1 MYSAGARYE
10 RDDADMFVQE
20 ELREV
25 AFSLLRFRA
34 LSSVY
39 DWNGSVF
46 IVRDSSKVLGE
57 PIMDVAVVGVVEK
70 LTKAVI
76 T

>member
-1 MYSAGARYE
+1 
-10 RDDADMFVQE
+10 MFVQE

-25 AFSLLRFRA
+25 AFSLLRFRL

-46 IVRDSSKVLGE
+46 IARGSSNVLGE
-57 PIMDVAVVGVVEK
+57 PIMHVAVDRVVDRLK
-70 LTKAVI
+70 KAVI
-76 T
+76 A